1 MMGKN
6 LMFNAHIEI
15 QLIAI
20 IVSLACALPGVF
32 LVLRRMAMMSD
43 AISHSILLGIV
54 LAFFL
59 TKDISSPLLV
69 LAATLTGVL
78 TVSMVELIN
87 KTRLVKEDAAIGLVF
102 PALFSIG
109 VILIS
114 RYAGNIHL
122 DTDAV
127 LLGELAFAPFDRFV
141 LFGQDIGPKAF
152 YVMLGIF
159 IINLIF
165 ILVFFKEL
173 KLATFDAGLAA
184 TFGFSP
190 GLIHYG
196 LMSLVSVTAVGAFD
210 AVGSILVVALM
221 IGPPMTAYLLTDR
234 LSHMLFLSGFLGII
248 SAILG
253 YWLAHFLDV
262 SIAGSMATMVGVL
275 FLIVFLVAPQNG
287 LIAIARRKSKQRIEF
302 AIEMLLVHLL
312 NHEGLPEAS
321 RECHVDHLPEHFH
334 WEKSLIDRVVTE
346 AEGKYYIQKEKDF
359 LTLTESGQ
367 KLAERSLVK

>member
-1 MMGKN
+1 
-6 LMFNAHIEI
+6 MFSAQVEI
-15 QLIAI
+15 QMIAVV
-20 IVSLACALPGVF
+20 VSLACALPGVF

-59 TKDISSPLLV
+59 TRDISSPFLV

-78 TVSMVELIN
+78 TVSIVELIN
-87 KTRLVKEDAAIGLVF
+87 KTRLVKEDTAIGLVF

-127 LLGELAFAPFDRFV
+127 LLGELAFAPFDRIE
-141 LFGQDIGPKAF
+141 LFGHDIGPKAF
-152 YVMLGIF
+152 YIMLGIF
-159 IINLIF
+159 LINLIF
-165 ILVFFKEL
+165 ILIFYKVL
-173 KLATFDAGLAA
+173 KLATFDAALAA
-184 TFGFSP
+184 AFGFSP

-196 LMSLVSVTAVGAFD
+196 LMSLVSITAVGAFD

-234 LSHMLFLSGFLGII
+234 LSWMLVLSGFLGMV

-262 SIAGSMATMVGVL
+262 SIAGSMATMVGII

-287 LIAIARRKSKQRIEF
+287 LIAIAQRKSRQRVEF
-302 AIEMLLVHLL
+302 AVEMLLVHLL

-321 RECHVDHLPEHFH
+321 RECQINHLPEHFH
-334 WEKSLIDRVVTE
+334 WEKSLIDRVINE
-346 AEGKYYIQKEKDF
+346 AEGKNYIQREKDF
-359 LTLTESGQ
+359 LTITESGQ